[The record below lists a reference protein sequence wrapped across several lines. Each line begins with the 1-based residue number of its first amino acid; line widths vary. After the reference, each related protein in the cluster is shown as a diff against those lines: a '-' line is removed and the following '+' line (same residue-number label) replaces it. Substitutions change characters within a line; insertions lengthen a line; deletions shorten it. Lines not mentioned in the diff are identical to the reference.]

1 MRINKSDKTIV
12 KASTK
17 SDKKFTGKGWNQFV
31 ADIES
36 NGYTVD
42 SSYRSKPSQWIILKD
57 KDGNS
62 YDAEVTKYSDGDYE
76 LMTYNITNAVDA
88 CGDIKSSTYND
99 KALQH
104 IKAAIDILGK
114 SGNKDDITK
123 DSIAN
128 LATVM
133 FDIKANTVTASKS
146 VDKKNCKVTDCT
158 FKRLSDNWVGGDVTL
173 SIKDQ
178 DDVKYTYE
186 AKVFDDP
193 SDYGIN
199 DGRVSKL
206 WIKNVSTKNVVCNYD
221 RGWDIKPSDAPSKV
235 VYKYV
240 VDYLEKSEKLFPED
254 EE

>member
-1 MRINKSDKTIV
+1 MRISKNNKTTEV
-12 KASTK
+12 KASTG
-17 SDKKFTGKGWNQFV
+17 DKKFTGDTWARFIDAVESAGW
-31 ADIES
+31 D
-36 NGYTVD
+36 VD
-42 SSYRSKPSQWIILKD
+42 SASKKKYDQWITVYD
-57 KDGNS
+57 KDGKA
-62 YDAEVTKYSDGDYE
+62 YDAEVNKYSDGTYE
-76 LMTYNITNAVDA
+76 LMEYNINKVEA
-88 CGDIKSSTYND
+88 CDDVKSSTSTD

-114 SGNKDDITK
+114 SGNKDSVTK

-146 VDKKNCKVTDCT
+146 SNKKDCKVTDCT
-158 FKRLSDNWVGGDVTL
+158 FKRLSNNWVGGDVTL

-178 DDVKYTYE
+178 GDVKYTYE

-206 WIKNVSTKNVVCNYD
+206 WIKNVSTKDVICNYD